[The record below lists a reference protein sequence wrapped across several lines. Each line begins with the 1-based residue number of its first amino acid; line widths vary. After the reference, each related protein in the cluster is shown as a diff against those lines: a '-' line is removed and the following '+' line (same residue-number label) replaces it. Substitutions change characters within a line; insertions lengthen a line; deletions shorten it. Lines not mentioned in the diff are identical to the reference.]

1 MHAVFKTLEKY
12 VIGVL
17 VLWLVVW
24 LLLPSVWAVFQPFMK
39 YFLVVVMYLSFLKID
54 LDKLID
60 QVVHPV
66 KWVYI
71 VVISMIILPIVLYV
85 VTQALGFSSELSIAV
100 LLVSAMPA
108 AMATPALSDI
118 FKGNTP
124 LNIIILLVWS
134 LLTPFLVPW
143 ITKSFLGINVSYSLS
158 AMMINLAWMIFIPW
172 ILAQETRN
180 FFPKRV
186 HKTMHYYTGIEII
199 LLFFLVLGPVG
210 KAAPYIYGHVG
221 EMLGAILRWFVISI
235 LMHLVAWH
243 ILPKA
248 KREERVSSTLAIAYL
263 NLPLAIVFANTF
275 FTPMVAVLVVL
286 YDIPWNLMLIPF
298 KYFLDKKSSK
308 HNEQEQDKVNHKII
322 KKSTKAK
329 VPNKLWS
336 HKKK

>member
-1 MHAVFKTLEKY
+1 MHALLKNLEKY

-24 LLLPSVWAVFQPFMK
+24 LLLPTVGAVFQPLMK
-39 YFLVVVMYLSFLKID
+39 YFLLVVMYLSFLKID

-60 QVVHPV
+60 QVIHPV
-66 KWVYI
+66 KWVYL
-71 VVISMIILPIVLYV
+71 VVISMIVLPIILYV
-85 VTQALGFSSELSIAV
+85 VTQALWFSNELSIAV

-134 LLTPFLVPW
+134 LLTPFLVPR
-143 ITKSFLGINVSYSLS
+143 ITKSFLGINISYSLS
-158 AMMINLAWMIFIPW
+158 TMMINLAWTIFIPW

-180 FFPKRV
+180 FFPKLV
-186 HKTMHYYTGIEII
+186 HKTMHYYTGIEIV
-199 LLFFLVLGPVG
+199 LLFFLVLWPVA
-210 KAAPYIYGHVG
+210 KAAPYIYGHIG
-221 EMLGAILRWFVISI
+221 EMLGAILWWFVISI
-235 LMHLVAWH
+235 LMHLVSWH
-243 ILPKA
+243 LLPKA
-248 KREERVSSTLAIAYL
+248 TRAERVSSTLAIAYL
-263 NLPLAIVFANTF
+263 NLPLAIVFANSF

-298 KYFLDKKSSK
+298 KYFLDKRAKS
-308 HNEQEQDKVNHKII
+308 HKENNLDQIDNKTF
-322 KKSTKAK
+322 KKSTKSK
-329 VPNKLWS
+329 VPSKLGI